1 MASGHPIYLSY
12 DPTVTG
18 PYPQYNPVGR
28 NFTENSLPYV
38 PRELPMQP
46 EAYYDNRLSYPSSYL
61 ANIQAKGYTIA
72 ELYPYPI
79 ADEALRFAPAEPIR
93 KDTFDMLT
101 QRYNSPNVTA
111 QAPTKGVWTGL
122 PDLSYGG

>member
-1 MASGHPIYLSY
+1 MASGHPIYLSF
-12 DPTVTG
+12 DPTING
-18 PYPQYNPVGR
+18 PEPQYNPNGR
-28 NFTENSLPYV
+28 SITENMIDYI
-38 PRELPMQP
+38 PRELPKQP
-46 EAYYDNRLSYPSSYL
+46 QAYYDNRRSPAEFYV
-61 ANIQAKGYTIA
+61 ANIQAKGYTLA

-101 QRYNSPNVTA
+101 QRANSPNVA
-111 QAPTKGVWTGL
+111 GQSPTKGVWTGL